1 MVGWVCTTLNYMNE
15 SDLLI
20 EPYPL
25 VREGGQH
32 VTTTRSAIQ
41 VTHIPT
47 QLIVICSHERSQVR
61 NKNFAVE
68 MINNALEKLNYEN
81 QKTI

>member
-1 MVGWVCTTLNYMNE
+1 MNE
-15 SDLLI
+15 SDFLI

-25 VREGGQH
+25 VRAGGQH
-32 VTTTRSAIQ
+32 VTTTSSSIQ

-47 QLIVICSHERSQVR
+47 QLTVICSHERSQVR

>member
-1 MVGWVCTTLNYMNE
+1 MNE
-15 SDLLI
+15 SDFLI

-25 VREGGQH
+25 VKAGGQH

-47 QLIVICSHERSQVR
+47 QLTVICSHERSQVR
-61 NKNFAVE
+61 NKNFALQ
-68 MINNALEKLNYEN
+68 MIEYGLTLLENENN
-81 QKTI
+81 

>member
-1 MVGWVCTTLNYMNE
+1 MSE
-15 SDLLI
+15 SDFLI

-25 VREGGQH
+25 VRPGGQH
-32 VTTTRSAIQ
+32 VTITRSGVQ

-47 QLIVICSHERSQVR
+47 QLKVICSHERSQVR

-81 QKTI
+81 

>member
-1 MVGWVCTTLNYMNE
+1 MTNIE
-15 SDLLI
+15 DFLI
-20 EPYPL
+20 EHYPL
-25 VREGGQH
+25 VKAGGQH

-47 QLIVICSHERSQVR
+47 QLTVICSHERSQVR

-68 MINNALEKLNYEN
+68 MINNALEKINYEN
-81 QKTI
+81 

>member
-1 MVGWVCTTLNYMNE
+1 MNE
-15 SDLLI
+15 SDFLI

-25 VREGGQH
+25 VKAGGQH

-47 QLIVICSHERSQVR
+47 QLTVICSHERSQVR
-61 NKNFAVE
+61 NKNFALQ
-68 MINNALEKLNYEN
+68 MIEYGLTLLDNENN
-81 QKTI
+81 

>member
-1 MVGWVCTTLNYMNE
+1 MNLE
-15 SDLLI
+15 DLLI

-25 VREGGQH
+25 VRAGGQYGGM
-32 VTTTRSAIQ
+32 VSSSIQ

-47 QLIVICSHERSQVR
+47 QLKVICSHERSQVK

-68 MINNALEKLNYEN
+68 MINNALEKLNYEPQN
-81 QKTI
+81 H

>member
-1 MVGWVCTTLNYMNE
+1 MNE
-15 SDLLI
+15 SDFLI

-25 VREGGQH
+25 VKAGGQH

-47 QLIVICSHERSQVR
+47 QLTVICSHERSQVR
-61 NKNFAVE
+61 NKNFALQ
-68 MINNALEKLNYEN
+68 MIEYGLTLLKNENN
-81 QKTI
+81 

>member
-15 SDLLI
+15 SELLI
-20 EPYPL
+20 EPHPPA
-25 VREGGQH
+25 RTGGQH
-32 VTTTRSAIQ
+32 VGIVSSAVQ

-47 QLIVICSHERSQVR
+47 QLTVICSHERSQVR

-68 MINNALEKLNYEN
+68 MINNALEKLNYE
-81 QKTI
+81 

>member
-1 MVGWVCTTLNYMNE
+1 MNE
-15 SDLLI
+15 TDFLI

-25 VREGGQH
+25 VRAGGQH

-47 QLIVICSHERSQVR
+47 QLTVICSHERSQVR

-68 MINNALEKLNYEN
+68 MINNALEKL
-81 QKTI
+81 KHDSH